1 MENTEKMILTKL
13 DSIEEMIS
21 SRKEILNM
29 RELAKYTGYSESTLY
44 KKVHYN
50 KIPFSKPH
58 GKMLFFERK
67 KIDKWLLQNSSMSNS
82 EISLEA
88 LKRVHSKK

>member
-1 MENTEKMILTKL
+1 MEKAEMILNKL
-13 DSIEEMIS
+13 SRIEQMMTGM
-21 SRKEILNM
+21 KEILNVD
-29 RELAKYTGYSESTLY
+29 ELADYTGYRKSYIY
-44 KKVHYN
+44 KLVSASV
-50 KIPFSKPH
+50 IPYSKPN
-58 GKMLFFERK
+58 GKILFFDRK